1 MTFLKNSQTKA
12 SSNRPSSRNLRLEA
26 QEPDAIIKG
35 TAVSCT
41 VCLPSVLIADDALK
55 RGFLG
60 GLAEGLTVVVHDGR
74 SKPTIKIP

>member
-41 VCLPSVLIADDALK
+41 VCLPSVLK